1 MIGLAIAG
9 IILWAIAAVFGKK
22 AAAWVVLVV
31 CTVLVFA
38 IAMVIG
44 RQLSG
49 DVFDQIHAEHQAAGG
64 SPSTQPETKLEWEL
78 RTSLELQDLKRK
90 ALQNVLW
97 LLLVFVAAV
106 AVGYFGDAF
115 DQIQPDKF
123 TPPPLS
129 SYQGPAP
136 PAPAGGDIFDRLD
149 AEQKAQAGAGKL
161 GAIK

>member
-22 AAAWVVLVV
+22 AAAWVVLIV

-38 IAMVIG
+38 IALVIG
-44 RQLSG
+44 RQPAVNQFG
-49 DVFDQIHAEHQAAGG
+49 DPVFQPAPAAQAK
-64 SPSTQPETKLEWEL
+64 PT
-78 RTSLELQDLKRK
+78 
-90 ALQNVLW
+90 V
-97 LLLVFVAAV
+97 
-106 AVGYFGDAF
+106 GDAF

>member
-1 MIGLAIAG
+1 MIGLAIG
-9 IILWAIAAVFGKK
+9 GVILWAIAVVWGKK

-38 IAMVIG
+38 IALVIG

-49 DVFDQIHAEHQAAGG
+49 DIFDQIHAEHQAAGG
-64 SPSTQPETKLEWEL
+64 SQFGGIPVNQFGDP
-78 RTSLELQDLKRK
+78 
-90 ALQNVLW
+90 
-97 LLLVFVAAV
+97 VFTPPPLSSHQGPAATDEFGGV
-106 AVGYFGDAF
+106 PVGDAF

-136 PAPAGGDIFDRLD
+136 PAPAGGDIFDRVD

>member
-22 AAAWVVLVV
+22 AAAWVVLIV

-38 IAMVIG
+38 IALVIG
-44 RQLSG
+44 RQPAVNQFG
-49 DVFDQIHAEHQAAGG
+49 DPVF
-64 SPSTQPETKLEWEL
+64 QP
-78 RTSLELQDLKRK
+78 
-90 ALQNVLW
+90 APA
-97 LLLVFVAAV
+97 AAV
-106 AVGYFGDAF
+106 NQFGDPVSQPAPAAQAKPTVGDAF

>member
-22 AAAWVVLVV
+22 AAAWVVLIV

-38 IAMVIG
+38 IALVIG
-44 RQLSG
+44 RHPAVNQFG
-49 DVFDQIHAEHQAAGG
+49 DPVF
-64 SPSTQPETKLEWEL
+64 QP
-78 RTSLELQDLKRK
+78 
-90 ALQNVLW
+90 APA
-97 LLLVFVAAV
+97 AAV
-106 AVGYFGDAF
+106 NQFGDPVSQPAPAAQAKPTVGDAF

-129 SYQGPAP
+129 SHQKPALCYGALGWVYCSP
-136 PAPAGGDIFDRLD
+136 PAPAGGNVFDRLD

>member
-22 AAAWVVLVV
+22 AAAWVVLIV

-44 RQLSG
+44 RQPSG
-49 DVFDQIHAEHQAAGG
+49 DVFDQLYAQHQAQAGG
-64 SPSTQPETKLEWEL
+64 NRGVP
-78 RTSLELQDLKRK
+78 
-90 ALQNVLW
+90 V
-97 LLLVFVAAV
+97 
-106 AVGYFGDAF
+106 GDAF

-136 PAPAGGDIFDRLD
+136 PAPAGGNIFDQIH
-149 AEQKAQAGAGKL
+149 AEHQAQAGAHHL

>member
-22 AAAWVVLVV
+22 AAAWVVLIV

-64 SPSTQPETKLEWEL
+64 SQFGGIPVNQ
-78 RTSLELQDLKRK
+78 
-90 ALQNVLW
+90 
-97 LLLVFVAAV
+97 
-106 AVGYFGDAF
+106 FGDP
-115 DQIQPDKF
+115 IF

-129 SYQGPAP
+129 SYQGPALCYGALGWVYCSP
-136 PAPAGGDIFDRLD
+136 PAPAGGNIFDRID
-149 AEQKAQAGAGKL
+149 AEQKAHAGAGKL